1 MVKASPGDRWAWIM
15 RDSQRS
21 RPDFQCG
28 QGVKHENLLGQD
40 FDHSRGW
47 KYRRLCSVPLYPGY

>member
-1 MVKASPGDRWAWIM
+1 ML
-15 RDSQRS
+15 DSQGS

-40 FDHSRGW
+40 LDRGRGW
-47 KYRRLCSVPLYPGY
+47 KYRRLCSVPPLMHEVTGGDVSYQ